1 MRSVIYSILSTRYL
15 FLGNSLPFFTSLPTV
30 FASPV
35 RGFQLGFPVRSRQ
48 YSPTMAGSTLYR
60 FRIDLSDIDHGVY
73 TNIDVRTAMHP
84 SETEP
89 YLLTRALA
97 FALNFH
103 EDLRFS
109 PGGLSDPDQP
119 CILRTDANQETL
131 LWIEV
136 ANPSAKKIHRASK
149 SARQVKIYTYKDP
162 ELLVKELT
170 AHSVY
175 HADRIEIFGMNPR
188 FLDRLAEDLTRDV
201 HWNVMLSDG
210 ALTVTWGDRSES
222 SELTPYRLPGT

>member
-1 MRSVIYSILSTRYL
+1 
-15 FLGNSLPFFTSLPTV
+15 
-30 FASPV
+30 
-35 RGFQLGFPVRSRQ
+35 
-48 YSPTMAGSTLYR
+48 MAGSTLYR
-60 FRIDLSDIDHGVY
+60 FRIDLSDIDHGIY
-73 TNIDVRTAMHP
+73 EQIDVRTAMHP

-97 FALNFH
+97 YALNTH

-119 CILRTDANQETL
+119 CILRTDANQEIQ

-136 ANPSAKKIHRASK
+136 ANPSAKKVHRASK

-162 ELLVKELT
+162 ELLVKEL
-170 AHSVY
+170 ANHQVH
-175 HADRIEIFGMNPR
+175 HADRIEIFSLNPK
-188 FLDRLAEDLTRDV
+188 FLDRLAEELTRDV

-210 ALTVTWGDRSES
+210 TLTVTWGDRSES
-222 SELTPYRLPGT
+222 TELIQHRLPGN